1 MNEKIEKIIYETIEK
16 NMNRLCFI
24 KKQLYESP
32 EIGGEEKLS
41 SALLI
46 EELKKEGFVTETDFH
61 GIRYCFRAEFDSK
74 KEGPVVGLT
83 AEYDALPGIGH
94 GCGHNMIA
102 AASLGAAFALK
113 AAAAETGGRIVVIGT
128 PGEENVCSKVQ
139 LADEGAFDELDVVMA
154 VHPSPENLSS
164 GNTLAIDAW
173 QIDFFGKSS
182 HSGLSPEEGVN
193 ALDAAVHFYSLIGFE
208 KQYLKGTNI
217 YGVFVYGGEKC
228 SVIPDRAS
236 VKYLVRSKD
245 MKGMQSI
252 REMFERCAEAASKAT
267 GATYKIW
274 QNEPAN
280 KNMISNRTLADVFDR
295 YYENLGGGYMPK
307 EDSVASTDMG
317 DASHVIPAIH
327 PWIGFGDST
336 LQLHSKKFAEMTMSP
351 QADILV
357 RNGAAAL
364 AMTGAEVLIDHKLLE
379 EIKKEFKETH

>member
-1 MNEKIEKIIYETIEK
+1 
-16 NMNRLCFI
+16 
-24 KKQLYESP
+24 
-32 EIGGEEKLS
+32 
-41 SALLI
+41 
-46 EELKKEGFVTETDFH
+46 
-61 GIRYCFRAEFDSK
+61 
-74 KEGPVVGLT
+74 
-83 AEYDALPGIGH
+83 
-94 GCGHNMIA
+94 
-102 AASLGAAFALK
+102 
-113 AAAAETGGRIVVIGT
+113 
-128 PGEENVCSKVQ
+128 
-139 LADEGAFDELDVVMA
+139 
-154 VHPSPENLSS
+154 
-164 GNTLAIDAW
+164 
-173 QIDFFGKSS
+173 
-182 HSGLSPEEGVN
+182 
-193 ALDAAVHFYSLIGFE
+193 
-208 KQYLKGTNI
+208 
-217 YGVFVYGGEKC
+217 
-228 SVIPDRAS
+228 
-236 VKYLVRSKD
+236 